1 MSIQSRFVGTI
12 STGPGDDVQNFREI
26 KSSVGRVY
34 GLDWT
39 SQGRIFF
46 SSMVGNN
53 MNISAI
59 NPDGSDQALNVSAKD
74 DYSPASSP
82 DGRLV
87 VFSSNRTG
95 SLNIWRMNASDGGD
109 LKQLTFGDG
118 NAHPT
123 CSADGQ
129 WVLYENQSGPTMS
142 VWKVPI
148 DGGEPV
154 KIIDHNAWMPVVS
167 PDNQFIA
174 CRYDVTA
181 GQQGIAIL
189 PFQGGPPV
197 KLLRIPIRERQRI
210 QWSADS
216 RSLTY
221 VDTVNGVYNIWN
233 YEIASDS
240 RKQVTHFKSD
250 QILAYAWSPDHKQ
263 LACDRGAELRDVMI
277 ISSER

>member
-1 MSIQSRFVGTI
+1 
-12 STGPGDDVQNFREI
+12 
-26 KSSVGRVY
+26 
-34 GLDWT
+34 
-39 SQGRIFF
+39 
-46 SSMVGNN
+46 
-53 MNISAI
+53 
-59 NPDGSDQALNVSAKD
+59 
-74 DYSPASSP
+74 
-82 DGRLV
+82 
-87 VFSSNRTG
+87 
-95 SLNIWRMNASDGGD
+95 
-109 LKQLTFGDG
+109 
-118 NAHPT
+118 
-123 CSADGQ
+123 
-129 WVLYENQSGPTMS
+129 MS

-174 CRYDVTA
+174 CRYDVAA

-221 VDTVNGVYNIWN
+221 VDTINGVYNIWN